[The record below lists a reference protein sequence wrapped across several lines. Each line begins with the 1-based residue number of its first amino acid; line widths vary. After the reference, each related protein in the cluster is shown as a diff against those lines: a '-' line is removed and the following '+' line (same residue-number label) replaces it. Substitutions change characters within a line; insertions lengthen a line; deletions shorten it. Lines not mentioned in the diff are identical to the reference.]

1 MLQPA
6 DADKKTTTPP
16 APLTNDIPSPQR
28 TGPAPESLTHTP
40 MTAPTTP
47 AKRPVGL
54 SDDEATAQLNALAT
68 TLAARGLSFA
78 QAVKAAGIEHP
89 ELVAC
94 RATWTEDAVAL
105 TATPD
110 PDAPVLSLS
119 ERAAMTWQLVDTIE
133 TERKLSSTRRR

>member
-1 MLQPA
+1 
-6 DADKKTTTPP
+6 
-16 APLTNDIPSPQR
+16 
-28 TGPAPESLTHTP
+28 

-119 ERAAMTWQLVDTIE
+119 ERAATTFVQLVDTIQ
-133 TERKLSSTRRR
+133 TERKLSSTREAMSLAAAARPDLYESYSAGL